1 MEGAAAP
8 PPPHAMLKYLVRRL
22 LQTIA
27 LLLVVSLVVF
37 AMVTQAPGGP
47 SILLDRNMGAEEIA
61 RMRALLGL
69 DQPVHVQYVRWLVQV
84 LRGNLGVSYQ
94 AGLPVL
100 EIILQML
107 PNTLLLSAAAL
118 ALSLVVAIPAG
129 VISAARPYT
138 AVDHTVT
145 FLCFFGISIPTFWYG
160 LMLIVL
166 FSIMLG
172 WLPPG
177 GMQTIGAPRTLV
189 DTTRHLLLP
198 AVVLGTANM
207 ALFARY
213 TRSSTLAVL
222 RQDYVRTA
230 RSKGLAERIVLYR
243 HALRNALITVVTVVG
258 LQLPRLV
265 GGAAITET
273 VFAWPGMG
281 SLAVRAAFERDYP
294 MIMGITL
301 VVSLVV
307 AASNLLVDLAYVYI
321 DPRIR
326 YE

>member
-1 MEGAAAP
+1 
-8 PPPHAMLKYLVRRL
+8 MLRYLIRRL
-22 LQTIA
+22 LQTVV

-37 AMVTQAPGGP
+37 ALVTQAPGGP

-61 RMRALLGL
+61 RMRAILGL
-69 DQPVHVQYVRWLVQV
+69 DQPLLVQYVRWLAEV
-84 LRGNLGVSYQ
+84 LRGHLGFSYQ
-94 AGLPVL
+94 VGLPVL
-100 EIILQML
+100 EIIQQML
-107 PNTLLLSAAAL
+107 PNTLILSAAAL
-118 ALSLVVAIPAG
+118 VLSLVVAIPAG
-129 VISAARPYT
+129 IISAARPYT
-138 AVDHTVT
+138 PVDHTVT
-145 FLCFFGISIPTFWYG
+145 FLCFFGISIPVFWFG

-166 FSIMLG
+166 FSIVLG

-177 GMQTIGAPRTLV
+177 GMRTIGGPASPLDV
-189 DTTRHLLLP
+189 ARHLILP
-198 AVVLGTANM
+198 AIVLGAANM

-213 TRSSTLAVL
+213 TRSSTMAVL
-222 RQDYVRTA
+222 RADYVRTA
-230 RSKGLAERIVLYR
+230 RSKGLAERAVLYR
-243 HALRNALITVVTVVG
+243 HAFRNALITIVTVVG

-301 VVSLVV
+301 VISTVV
-307 AASNLLVDLAYVYI
+307 VFSSLLVDLVYVYL

>member
-1 MEGAAAP
+1 
-8 PPPHAMLKYLVRRL
+8 MLRYLTRRL
-22 LQTIA
+22 VQTAA
-27 LLLVVSLVVF
+27 LLLVVSVVVF
-37 AMVTQAPGGP
+37 TLILQAPGGP
-47 SILLDRNMGAEEIA
+47 SILLDRNLGADEIA
-61 RMRALLGL
+61 RMRTILGL
-69 DQPVHVQYVRWLVQV
+69 DQPLHVQYARWLRQV
-84 LRGNLGVSYQ
+84 VGGNLGFSYT
-94 AGLPVL
+94 AGLPVS
-100 EIILQML
+100 EIIGQML
-107 PNTLLLSAAAL
+107 PNTLVLSLAALLLSL
-118 ALSLVVAIPAG
+118 AVAIPAG
-129 VISAARPYT
+129 VASAARPYT
-138 AVDHTVT
+138 TFDHTVT
-145 FLCFFGISIPTFWYG
+145 FLCFFGVSIPVFWYG

-166 FSIMLG
+166 FSIVLG

-177 GMQTIGAPRTLV
+177 GMYTIGGPRDVADL
-189 DTTRHLLLP
+189 TRHLLLP

-207 ALFARY
+207 AIFARY
-213 TRSSTLAVL
+213 TRSSTMAVL

-230 RSKGLAERIVLYR
+230 RSKGLREGIVLYR
-243 HALRNALITVVTVVG
+243 HAFRNALITVVTVVG

-301 VVSLVV
+301 VISAVV
-307 AASNLLVDLAYVYI
+307 AGSTLLVDLVYVYI

>member
-1 MEGAAAP
+1 
-8 PPPHAMLKYLVRRL
+8 MLRYLARRL
-22 LQTIA
+22 LQTTA
-27 LLLVVSLVVF
+27 LLLVVSAVVF
-37 AMVTQAPGGP
+37 ALIIQAPGGP
-47 SILLDRNMGAEEIA
+47 SIMLDRSMDAAEMA
-61 RMRALLGL
+61 RMRVALGL
-69 DQPVHVQYVRWLVQV
+69 DKPVHVQYVRWLGQV
-84 LRGNLGVSYQ
+84 LRGNLGHSYQ
-94 AGLPVL
+94 VGLPVA

-107 PNTLLLSAAAL
+107 PNTLVLSAAAL
-118 ALSLVVAIPAG
+118 AISLAVAIPAG

-138 AVDHTVT
+138 ALDHTVT
-145 FLCFFGISIPTFWYG
+145 FLCFFGISVPVFWYG

-166 FSIMLG
+166 FSIVLG
-172 WLPPG
+172 WLPAG
-177 GMQTIGAPRTLV
+177 GMHTIGEPRSLI
-189 DTTRHLLLP
+189 DLARHLILP
-198 AVVLGTANM
+198 AIVLGTANM

-213 TRSSTLAVL
+213 TRSSTMAVL
-222 RQDYVRTA
+222 KQDYVRTA
-230 RSKGLAERIVLYR
+230 RSKGLTEHTVLYR
-243 HALRNALITVVTVVG
+243 HALRNALITIVTVVG

-301 VVSLVV
+301 VISSVV
-307 AASNLLVDLAYVYI
+307 ALSNLLVDMVYVYL

>member
-1 MEGAAAP
+1 
-8 PPPHAMLKYLVRRL
+8 MLRYLIRRL
-22 LQTIA
+22 LQTVV

-37 AMVTQAPGGP
+37 SLVTQAPGGP

-61 RMRALLGL
+61 RMRAILGL
-69 DQPVHVQYVRWLVQV
+69 DQPLHVQYVRWLVQV
-84 LRGNLGVSYQ
+84 LRGHLGFSYQ
-94 AGLPVL
+94 VGLPVL
-100 EIILQML
+100 EIIQQML
-107 PNTLLLSAAAL
+107 PNTLILSAAAL
-118 ALSLVVAIPAG
+118 VLSLVVAIPAG
-129 VISAARPYT
+129 IISAARPYT
-138 AVDHTVT
+138 PVDHTVT
-145 FLCFFGISIPTFWYG
+145 FLCFFGISIPVFWFG

-166 FSIMLG
+166 FSIVLG

-177 GMQTIGAPRTLV
+177 GMRTIGGPASPLDV
-189 DTTRHLLLP
+189 ARHLILP
-198 AVVLGTANM
+198 AIVLGAANM

-213 TRSSTLAVL
+213 TRSSTMAVL
-222 RQDYVRTA
+222 RADYVRTA
-230 RSKGLAERIVLYR
+230 RSKGLAERAVLYR
-243 HALRNALITVVTVVG
+243 HAFRNALITIVTVVG

-301 VVSLVV
+301 VISTVV
-307 AASNLLVDLAYVYI
+307 VFSNLFVDLVYVYL

>member
-1 MEGAAAP
+1 VP
-8 PPPHAMLKYLVRRL
+8 LSYLVRRL
-22 LQTIA
+22 LQTVV
-27 LLLVVSLVVF
+27 LLLVVSVVVF
-37 AMVTQAPGGP
+37 ALVTQAPGGP
-47 SILLDRNMGAEEIA
+47 GILLDRNMGPAEIA
-61 RMRALLGL
+61 AMRAALGL
-69 DQPVHVQYVRWLVQV
+69 DQPVHVQYVRWLGQV
-84 LRGNLGVSYQ
+84 LGGNLGVSYQ

-100 EIILQML
+100 EIIGQML

-118 ALSLVVAIPAG
+118 VLSLVVAIPAG
-129 VISAARPYT
+129 VISAARPYSKT
-138 AVDHTVT
+138 DQAVT
-145 FLCFFGISIPTFWYG
+145 FLALFGISVPTFWFG

-166 FSIMLG
+166 FSIVLG

-177 GMQTIGAPRTLV
+177 GLRTIGAPPSAL
-189 DTTRHLLLP
+189 DMGRHLIMP
-198 AVVLGTANM
+198 AFVLGMASM

-213 TRSSTLAVL
+213 TRSSTMSVL

-230 RSKGLAERIVLYR
+230 RSKGLPERAVLYR
-243 HALRNALITVVTVVG
+243 HALRPALLTIVTVVG
-258 LQLPRLV
+258 VQLPRLV

-301 VVSLVV
+301 VISAVV
-307 AASNLLVDLAYVYI
+307 AASSLLVDVLYVYI

>member
-1 MEGAAAP
+1 VTP
-8 PPPHAMLKYLVRRL
+8 YLVRRL
-22 LQTIA
+22 LQTGV

-37 AMVTQAPGGP
+37 TLVTQAPGGP
-47 SILLDRNMGAEEIA
+47 AILLDRNMAPEDIA

-69 DQPVHVQYVRWLVQV
+69 DEPLPVQYVRWLGQV
-84 LRGNLGVSYQ
+84 LTGNLGVSYQ
-94 AGLPVL
+94 AGVPVL
-100 EIILQML
+100 EIIGQML

-118 ALSLVVAIPAG
+118 VLTIVVAVPAG
-129 VISAARPYT
+129 VISAARPYSAT
-138 AVDHTVT
+138 DHGVT
-145 FLCFFGISIPTFWYG
+145 FLALFGISVPTFWFG

-166 FSIMLG
+166 FSVALG

-177 GMQTIGAPRTLV
+177 GMRTIGAPPSLL
-189 DTTRHLLLP
+189 DLARHLVLP
-198 AVVLGTANM
+198 AIVLGSANM
-207 ALFARY
+207 ALIARY
-213 TRSSTLAVL
+213 TRSATLAVL
-222 RQDYVRTA
+222 REDYVRTA
-230 RSKGLAERIVLYR
+230 RAKGVSERDVLYR
-243 HALRNALITVVTVVG
+243 HALRNALLTVVTVVG

-301 VVSLVV
+301 VISAVV
-307 AASNLLVDLAYVYI
+307 AASSLLVDMLYVWI

-326 YE
+326 YD

>member
-1 MEGAAAP
+1 
-8 PPPHAMLKYLVRRL
+8 MLRYLIRRL
-22 LQTIA
+22 LQTVG
-27 LLLVVSLVVF
+27 LLLVVSIVVF
-37 AMVTQAPGGP
+37 ALITQAPGGP
-47 SILLDRNMGAEEIA
+47 SILLDRNMGADEIA
-61 RMRALLGL
+61 RMRAIMGL
-69 DQPVHVQYVRWLVQV
+69 DQPLYVQYVRWLGQV
-84 LRGNLGVSYQ
+84 LRGNLGISYQ

-100 EIILQML
+100 EIIGQML
-107 PNTLLLSAAAL
+107 PNTLILSAAAL
-118 ALSLVVAIPAG
+118 ALSLIVAIPAG
-129 VISAARPYT
+129 VVSAARPYT
-138 AVDHTVT
+138 ALDHTVT
-145 FLCFFGISIPTFWYG
+145 FLCFFGISVPVFWYG

-166 FSIMLG
+166 FAIVLG
-172 WLPPG
+172 WLPAG
-177 GMQTIGAPRTLV
+177 GMRTIGEARSLA
-189 DTTRHLLLP
+189 DLTRHLILP

-213 TRSSTLAVL
+213 TRSSTMAVL
-222 RQDYVRTA
+222 RADYVRTA
-230 RSKGLAERIVLYR
+230 RSKGLEERSVLYR
-243 HALRNALITVVTVVG
+243 HALRNALITIVTVIG

-301 VVSLVV
+301 VISFVV
-307 AASNLLVDLAYVYI
+307 AASNLLVDMVYVYL

>member
-1 MEGAAAP
+1 
-8 PPPHAMLKYLVRRL
+8 MLRYLIRRL
-22 LQTIA
+22 LQTAA
-27 LLLVVSLVVF
+27 LLLVVSVVVF
-37 AMVTQAPGGP
+37 ALVLQAPGGP
-47 SILLDRNMGAEEIA
+47 SILLDRSMGTAEIA
-61 RMRALLGL
+61 RMRAILGL
-69 DQPVHVQYVRWLVQV
+69 DQPLHIQYIRWLGQV
-84 LRGNLGVSYQ
+84 LRGNFGTSFQ

-100 EIILQML
+100 EIIGQML
-107 PNTLLLSAAAL
+107 PNTLILSAAAL
-118 ALSLVVAIPAG
+118 LLSLAVAIPAG
-129 VISAARPYT
+129 IVSAARPYT
-138 AVDHTVT
+138 ALDHTVT
-145 FLCFFGISIPTFWYG
+145 FLCFFGISIPVFWYG

-166 FSIMLG
+166 FAIVLN

-177 GMQTIGAPRTLV
+177 GMWTIGEARSFLDLV
-189 DTTRHLLLP
+189 HHLILP

-213 TRSSTLAVL
+213 TRSSTMAVM
-222 RQDYVRTA
+222 RADYVRTA
-230 RSKGLAERIVLYR
+230 RSKGLTEGAVLYR
-243 HALRNALITVVTVVG
+243 HALRNALITIVTVVA
-258 LQLPRLV
+258 LQVPRLV

-301 VVSLVV
+301 VISFVV
-307 AASNLLVDLAYVYI
+307 AASNLLVDLVYVTL

>member
-1 MEGAAAP
+1 MSR
-8 PPPHAMLKYLVRRL
+8 YLLRR
-22 LQTIA
+22 A
-27 LLLVVSLVVF
+27 LHTVILLVVVTVVVF

-47 SILLDRNMGAEEIA
+47 SILLDRNMGPEELA

-69 DQPVHVQYVRWLVQV
+69 DQPVHVQYVRWLAQV

-107 PNTLLLSAAAL
+107 PNTLLLSAASLAL
-118 ALSLVVAIPAG
+118 ALVVAIPAG
-129 VISAARPYT
+129 VLSAARPYS
-138 AVDHTVT
+138 AVDHAVT
-145 FLCFFGISIPTFWYG
+145 TLCFFGISVPTFWYG

-166 FSIMLG
+166 FSIVLG

-177 GMQTIGAPRTLV
+177 GMHTLGGERSALDV
-189 DTTRHLLLP
+189 ARHLVLP

-213 TRSSTLAVL
+213 TRSATMAVL

-230 RSKGLAERIVLYR
+230 RSKGLPERSVLYR
-243 HALRNALITVVTVVG
+243 HALRNALLTVVTVVG

-301 VVSLVV
+301 VISAVV
-307 AASNLLVDLAYVYI
+307 AASTLLVDVLYVYL

-326 YE
+326 YD

>member
-1 MEGAAAP
+1 
-8 PPPHAMLKYLVRRL
+8 MLRYLIRRL
-22 LQTIA
+22 LQTVV

-37 AMVTQAPGGP
+37 ALVTQAPGGP

-61 RMRALLGL
+61 RMRAILGL
-69 DQPVHVQYVRWLVQV
+69 DQPLHVQYVRWLGQV
-84 LRGNLGVSYQ
+84 LRGNLGISYQ
-94 AGLPVL
+94 VGLPVL
-100 EIILQML
+100 EIIGQML
-107 PNTLLLSAAAL
+107 PNTLVLSVAAL
-118 ALSLVVAIPAG
+118 VLSLIIAIPAG
-129 VISAARPYT
+129 IVSAARPYT
-138 AVDHTVT
+138 PVDHTVT
-145 FLCFFGISIPTFWYG
+145 FLCFFGISVPTFWLG

-166 FSIMLG
+166 FSIVLG

-177 GMQTIGAPRTLV
+177 GMRTIGGPASPLDV
-189 DTTRHLLLP
+189 ARHLILP

-213 TRSSTLAVL
+213 TRSSTMAVL
-222 RQDYVRTA
+222 RADYVRTA
-230 RSKGLAERIVLYR
+230 RSKGLAERAVLYR
-243 HALRNALITVVTVVG
+243 HAFRNALITIVTVVG

-301 VVSLVV
+301 VISTVV
-307 AASNLLVDLAYVYI
+307 VLSSLLVDLVYVYL

-326 YE
+326 YD

>member
-1 MEGAAAP
+1 
-8 PPPHAMLKYLVRRL
+8 MLRYLIRRL
-22 LQTIA
+22 FQTAA
-27 LLLVVSLVVF
+27 LLLVVSIVVF
-37 AMVTQAPGGP
+37 ALVLQAPGGP
-47 SILLDRNMGAEEIA
+47 SILLDRNMGADEIA
-61 RMRALLGL
+61 RMRTILGL
-69 DQPVHVQYVRWLVQV
+69 DQPLHIQYLRWLGQV
-84 LRGNLGVSYQ
+84 VRGNMGFSYQ

-100 EIILQML
+100 EIIGQML
-107 PNTLLLSAAAL
+107 PNTMILSMAAL
-118 ALSLVVAIPAG
+118 ALSLIVAIPAG
-129 VISAARPYT
+129 IASAARPYT
-138 AVDHTVT
+138 LLDHTVT
-145 FLCFFGISIPTFWYG
+145 FFCFFGISIPVFWYG

-166 FSIMLG
+166 FSIVLG

-177 GMQTIGAPRTLV
+177 GMHTIGEPRTAIDLA
-189 DTTRHLLLP
+189 RHLLLP
-198 AVVLGTANM
+198 TIVLGTANM
-207 ALFARY
+207 ALLARY
-213 TRSSTLAVL
+213 TRSSIMAVM

-230 RSKGLAERIVLYR
+230 RSKGVAERLVLYR
-243 HALRNALITVVTVVG
+243 HALRNAMITIVTVVA

-301 VVSLVV
+301 VISAVV
-307 AASNLLVDLAYVYI
+307 AVSNLLVDMVYVYL

>member
-1 MEGAAAP
+1 
-8 PPPHAMLKYLVRRL
+8 MLRYLIRRL
-22 LQTIA
+22 LQTGV

-37 AMVTQAPGGP
+37 ALVTQAPGGP
-47 SILLDRNMGAEEIA
+47 SILLDRNMGADEIA
-61 RMRALLGL
+61 RMRAILGL
-69 DQPVHVQYVRWLVQV
+69 DQPLHIQYVRWLSQV
-84 LRGNLGVSYQ
+84 LRGHLGISYQ

-100 EIILQML
+100 EIIGQML
-107 PNTLLLSAAAL
+107 PNTLILSAAAL
-118 ALSLVVAIPAG
+118 VLSLVVAIPAG
-129 VISAARPYT
+129 ILSAARPYT
-138 AVDHTVT
+138 ILDHAVT
-145 FLCFFGISIPTFWYG
+145 FLCFFGISIPVFWFG

-166 FSIMLG
+166 FSIVLG

-177 GMQTIGAPRTLV
+177 GMRTIGGPASVL
-189 DTTRHLLLP
+189 DLARHLILP

-213 TRSSTLAVL
+213 TRSSTMAVL
-222 RQDYVRTA
+222 RADYVRTA
-230 RSKGLAERIVLYR
+230 RSKGLAESAVLYH
-243 HALRNALITVVTVVG
+243 HAFRNALITIVTVVG

-301 VVSLVV
+301 VISAVV
-307 AASNLLVDLAYVYI
+307 VLSNLLVDLVYVYL

>member
-1 MEGAAAP
+1 VLRYFA
-8 PPPHAMLKYLVRRL
+8 HRIV
-22 LQTIA
+22 QTGA
-27 LLLVVSLVVF
+27 LLLIISVVVF
-37 AMVTQAPGGP
+37 TLVTQAPGGP
-47 SILLDRNMGAEEIA
+47 SILLDRNMGPDDIA
-61 RMRALLGL
+61 RMRAILGL
-69 DQPVHVQYVRWLVQV
+69 DRPLHVQYIRWLGQV
-84 LRGNLGVSYQ
+84 VRGNLGISYQ

-100 EIILQML
+100 EIIGQML

-129 VISAARPYT
+129 VLSAARPYT
-138 AVDHTVT
+138 ALDHTVT
-145 FLCFFGISIPTFWYG
+145 FLCFFGISIPTFWFG
-160 LMLIVL
+160 LMLIVV
-166 FSIMLG
+166 FSIALG

-177 GMQTIGAPRTLV
+177 GMRTIGGARSAL
-189 DTTRHLLLP
+189 DITRHLILP
-198 AVVLGTANM
+198 AVVLGAANM

-213 TRSSTLAVL
+213 TRSSTMAVL
-222 RQDYVRTA
+222 RADYVRTA
-230 RSKGLAERIVLYR
+230 RSKGLGERSVLYR
-243 HALRNALITVVTVVG
+243 HALRNALITIVTVVG

-301 VVSLVV
+301 VISLVV
-307 AASNLLVDLAYVYI
+307 AASSLLVDLIYGYI

>member
-1 MEGAAAP
+1 
-8 PPPHAMLKYLVRRL
+8 MLRYLIRRL
-22 LQTIA
+22 LQTA
-27 LLLVVSLVVF
+27 VLLLVVSLVVF
-37 AMVTQAPGGP
+37 ALVTQAPGGP
-47 SILLDRNMGAEEIA
+47 SILLDRNMSQAEIE
-61 RMRALLGL
+61 RMRAILGL
-69 DQPVHVQYVRWLVQV
+69 DQPVYVQYVRWLTQV
-84 LRGNLGVSYQ
+84 LRGNLGISYQ

-107 PNTLLLSAAAL
+107 PNTLLLSAASL
-118 ALSLVVAIPAG
+118 VLSLVVAIPAG
-129 VISAARPYT
+129 VLSAARPYT
-138 AVDHTVT
+138 SLDHTVT
-145 FLCFFGISIPTFWYG
+145 FLCFFGISVPTFWLG

-177 GMQTIGAPRTLV
+177 GMQTIGAPRSIL
-189 DTTRHLLLP
+189 DMARHLILP

-213 TRSSTLAVL
+213 TRSSTMAVL

-230 RSKGLAERIVLYR
+230 RSKGLAERAVLYR
-243 HALRNALITVVTVVG
+243 HALRNALLTIVTVVG

-301 VVSLVV
+301 MISFVV
-307 AASNLLVDLAYVYI
+307 AASSLLVDLVYVFI

-326 YE
+326 YG

>member
-1 MEGAAAP
+1 
-8 PPPHAMLKYLVRRL
+8 MLRYLIRRL
-22 LQTIA
+22 LQTVV

-37 AMVTQAPGGP
+37 ALVTQAPGGP

-61 RMRALLGL
+61 RMRAILGL
-69 DQPVHVQYVRWLVQV
+69 DQPLYVQYARWLGQV
-84 LRGNLGVSYQ
+84 LRGNLGTSYQ
-94 AGLPVL
+94 VGLPVL
-100 EIILQML
+100 EIIAQML
-107 PNTLLLSAAAL
+107 PNTLILSAAAL
-118 ALSLVVAIPAG
+118 ALSLIIAIPAG
-129 VISAARPYT
+129 VASAARPYT
-138 AVDHTVT
+138 PVDHTVT
-145 FLCFFGISIPTFWYG
+145 FLCFFGISVPTFWLG

-177 GMQTIGAPRTLV
+177 GMRTIGGAGSPLDV
-189 DTTRHLLLP
+189 ARHLVLP

-213 TRSSTLAVL
+213 TRSSTMAVL
-222 RQDYVRTA
+222 RADYVRTA
-230 RSKGLAERIVLYR
+230 RSKGLAEPAVLYR
-243 HALRNALITVVTVVG
+243 HAFRNALITIVTVVG

-301 VVSLVV
+301 VISSVV
-307 AASNLLVDLAYVYI
+307 VFSNLLVDLVYVYL

>member
-1 MEGAAAP
+1 MTR
-8 PPPHAMLKYLVRRL
+8 YLIRRV
-22 LQTIA
+22 LQTGV

-37 AMVTQAPGGP
+37 ALVTRAPGGP
-47 SILLDRNMGAEEIA
+47 AILLDRNMGPAEVA
-61 RMRALLGL
+61 QMRALLGL
-69 DQPVHVQYVRWLVQV
+69 DQPVHVQYVRWLGQV

-100 EIILQML
+100 EIIGQML

-118 ALSLVVAIPAG
+118 LLSLVVAIPAG
-129 VISAARPYT
+129 VISAARPYSAT
-138 AVDHTVT
+138 DHAVT
-145 FLCFFGISIPTFWYG
+145 FLALFGISMPTFWFG

-166 FSIMLG
+166 FSIVLG

-177 GMQTIGAPRTLV
+177 GMQTIGAPPSLG
-189 DTTRHLLLP
+189 DLARHLALP
-198 AVVLGTANM
+198 AVVLGAANM
-207 ALFARY
+207 ALVARY

-222 RQDYVRTA
+222 REDYVRTA
-230 RSKGLAERIVLYR
+230 RAKGLPERAVLYR
-243 HALRNALITVVTVVG
+243 HALGNALLTIVTVVG

-265 GGAAITET
+265 AGAAITET

-301 VVSLVV
+301 VISAVV
-307 AASNLLVDLAYVYI
+307 AASSLVVDLLYGYL

>member
-1 MEGAAAP
+1 
-8 PPPHAMLKYLVRRL
+8 MLRYLIRRL
-22 LQTIA
+22 LQTVG
-27 LLLVVSLVVF
+27 LLLVVSIVVF
-37 AMVTQAPGGP
+37 ALITQAPGGP
-47 SILLDRNMGAEEIA
+47 SILLDRNMGADEIA
-61 RMRALLGL
+61 RMRAIMGL
-69 DQPVHVQYVRWLVQV
+69 DQPLYVQYVRWLGQV
-84 LRGNLGVSYQ
+84 LRGNLGISYQ

-100 EIILQML
+100 EIIGQML
-107 PNTLLLSAAAL
+107 PNTLILSAAAL
-118 ALSLVVAIPAG
+118 ALSLIVAIPAG
-129 VISAARPYT
+129 VVSAARPYT
-138 AVDHTVT
+138 ALDHTVT
-145 FLCFFGISIPTFWYG
+145 FLCFFGISVPVFWYG

-166 FSIMLG
+166 FAIVLG
-172 WLPPG
+172 WLPAG
-177 GMQTIGAPRTLV
+177 GMRTIGEARSLA
-189 DTTRHLLLP
+189 DLTRHLILP

-213 TRSSTLAVL
+213 TRSSTMAVL
-222 RQDYVRTA
+222 RADYVRTA
-230 RSKGLAERIVLYR
+230 RSKGLAERAVLYR
-243 HALRNALITVVTVVG
+243 HALRNALITIVTVIG

-301 VVSLVV
+301 VISFVV
-307 AASNLLVDLAYVYI
+307 AASNLLVDMVYVYL

>member
-1 MEGAAAP
+1 
-8 PPPHAMLKYLVRRL
+8 MLRYLIRRL
-22 LQTIA
+22 VQTAA
-27 LLLVVSLVVF
+27 LLLVVSVVVF
-37 AMVTQAPGGP
+37 ALVLQAPGGP
-47 SILLDRNMGAEEIA
+47 SILLDRNMSAEEMA
-61 RMRALLGL
+61 RMRSLLGL
-69 DQPVHVQYVRWLVQV
+69 DQPLHMQYARWLAQV
-84 LRGNLGVSYQ
+84 LRGNMGVSYQ

-100 EIILQML
+100 EIIGQML
-107 PNTLLLSAAAL
+107 PNTLILSAAAL
-118 ALSLVVAIPAG
+118 VFALVVAIPAG
-129 VISAARPYT
+129 VVSAAKPYT

-145 FLCFFGISIPTFWYG
+145 FFCFFGISIPVFWYG

-166 FSIMLG
+166 FAVVLN

-177 GMQTIGAPRTLV
+177 GMYTIGSPRTLA
-189 DTTRHLLLP
+189 DLSRHLVLP

-213 TRSSTLAVL
+213 TRSSVMAVL

-230 RSKGLAERIVLYR
+230 RAKGLGQRSVLYK
-243 HALRNALITVVTVVG
+243 HALRNALITIVTVVA

-301 VVSLVV
+301 VISTVV
-307 AASNLLVDLAYVYI
+307 AASNLLVDLVYVYL

>member
-1 MEGAAAP
+1 
-8 PPPHAMLKYLVRRL
+8 MLRHLVRRL
-22 LQTIA
+22 LQTVV

-37 AMVTQAPGGP
+37 ALVTQAPGGP

-61 RMRALLGL
+61 RMRAILGL
-69 DQPVHVQYVRWLVQV
+69 DQPLHVQYVRWLGQV
-84 LRGNLGVSYQ
+84 LRGNLGISYQ
-94 AGLPVL
+94 VGLPVL
-100 EIILQML
+100 EIIGQML
-107 PNTLLLSAAAL
+107 PNTLVLSVAAL
-118 ALSLVVAIPAG
+118 VLSLIIAIPAG
-129 VISAARPYT
+129 IVSAARPYT
-138 AVDHTVT
+138 PVDHTVT
-145 FLCFFGISIPTFWYG
+145 FLCFFGISVPTFWLG

-166 FSIMLG
+166 FSIVLG

-177 GMQTIGAPRTLV
+177 GMRTIGGPASPLDV
-189 DTTRHLLLP
+189 ARHLILP

-213 TRSSTLAVL
+213 TRSSTMAVL
-222 RQDYVRTA
+222 RADYVRTA
-230 RSKGLAERIVLYR
+230 RSKGLAERAVLYR
-243 HALRNALITVVTVVG
+243 HAFRNALITIVTVVG

-301 VVSLVV
+301 VISTVV
-307 AASNLLVDLAYVYI
+307 VLSSLLVDLVYVYL

-326 YE
+326 YD

>member
-1 MEGAAAP
+1 MTR
-8 PPPHAMLKYLVRRL
+8 YLIRRVG
-22 LQTIA
+22 QTVV

-37 AMVTQAPGGP
+37 ALVTRAPGGP
-47 SILLDRNMGAEEIA
+47 GILLDRNMGPSEIA
-61 RMRALLGL
+61 QMRALLGL
-69 DQPVHVQYVRWLVQV
+69 DQPLHVQYVRWLGQV

-94 AGLPVL
+94 AGIPVL
-100 EIILQML
+100 EIIGQML
-107 PNTLLLSAAAL
+107 PNTLVLSAAAL
-118 ALSLVVAIPAG
+118 ILSLAVAIPAG
-129 VISAARPYT
+129 VISAARPYSAT
-138 AVDHTVT
+138 DHAVT
-145 FLCFFGISIPTFWYG
+145 LLALFGISIPTFWLG

-166 FSIMLG
+166 FSIVLG

-177 GMQTIGAPRTLV
+177 GMQTIGAPSSVLDLV
-189 DTTRHLLLP
+189 RHLVLP

-230 RSKGLAERIVLYR
+230 RAKGLTEGAVLYR
-243 HALRNALITVVTVVG
+243 HALRNALLTIVTVVG

-265 GGAAITET
+265 AGAAITET

-301 VVSLVV
+301 VISAVV
-307 AASNLLVDLAYVYI
+307 AASSLLVDLLYGYV

-326 YE
+326 YD

>member
-1 MEGAAAP
+1 
-8 PPPHAMLKYLVRRL
+8 MLRHLVRRV
-22 LQTIA
+22 LQTVV

-37 AMVTQAPGGP
+37 ALVTQAPGGP

-61 RMRALLGL
+61 RMRAILGL
-69 DQPVHVQYVRWLVQV
+69 DQPLHVQYMRWLGQV
-84 LRGNLGVSYQ
+84 LRGNLGISYQ
-94 AGLPVL
+94 VGLPVL
-100 EIILQML
+100 EIIGQML
-107 PNTLLLSAAAL
+107 PNTLILSAAAL
-118 ALSLVVAIPAG
+118 VLSLVIAIPAG
-129 VISAARPYT
+129 VVSAARPYT
-138 AVDHTVT
+138 PVDHTVT
-145 FLCFFGISIPTFWYG
+145 FLCFFGISVPTFWLG

-177 GMQTIGAPRTLV
+177 GMRTIGGPASPLDV
-189 DTTRHLLLP
+189 ARHLILP

-213 TRSSTLAVL
+213 TRSSTMAVL

-230 RSKGLAERIVLYR
+230 RSKGLTERAVLYR
-243 HALRNALITVVTVVG
+243 HAFRNALITIVTVVG

-301 VVSLVV
+301 VISTVV
-307 AASNLLVDLAYVYI
+307 VLSSLLVDLVYVYL

-326 YE
+326 YD

>member
-1 MEGAAAP
+1 
-8 PPPHAMLKYLVRRL
+8 MLRYLIRRL
-22 LQTIA
+22 LQTVV
-27 LLLVVSLVVF
+27 LLVVVSLVVF
-37 AMVTQAPGGP
+37 ALVTQAPGGP

-61 RMRALLGL
+61 RMRAILGL
-69 DQPVHVQYVRWLVQV
+69 DQPLHVQYVRWLVQV
-84 LRGNLGVSYQ
+84 LRGHLGFSYQ
-94 AGLPVL
+94 VGLPVL
-100 EIILQML
+100 EIIRQML
-107 PNTLLLSAAAL
+107 PNTLILSAAAL
-118 ALSLVVAIPAG
+118 VLSLIVAIPAG
-129 VISAARPYT
+129 IISAARPYT
-138 AVDHTVT
+138 PVDHTVT
-145 FLCFFGISIPTFWYG
+145 FLCFFGISIPVFWFG

-166 FSIMLG
+166 FSIVLG

-177 GMQTIGAPRTLV
+177 GMRTIGGPASPLDV
-189 DTTRHLLLP
+189 ARHLILP
-198 AVVLGTANM
+198 AIVLGAANM

-213 TRSSTLAVL
+213 TRSSTMAVL
-222 RQDYVRTA
+222 RADYVRTA
-230 RSKGLAERIVLYR
+230 RSKGLAERTVLYR
-243 HALRNALITVVTVVG
+243 HAFRNALITIVTVVG

-301 VVSLVV
+301 VISTVV
-307 AASNLLVDLAYVYI
+307 VFSSLLVDLVYVYL

>member
-1 MEGAAAP
+1 
-8 PPPHAMLKYLVRRL
+8 MLRYLIRRL
-22 LQTIA
+22 LQTVG
-27 LLLVVSLVVF
+27 LLLVVSVVVF
-37 AMVTQAPGGP
+37 ALITQAPGGP
-47 SILLDRNMGAEEIA
+47 SILLDRNMGADEMA
-61 RMRALLGL
+61 RMRAIMGL
-69 DQPVHVQYVRWLVQV
+69 DQPLYVQYVRWLGQV
-84 LRGNLGVSYQ
+84 LRGNLGISYQ

-100 EIILQML
+100 EIIGQML
-107 PNTLLLSAAAL
+107 PNTLILSAAAL
-118 ALSLVVAIPAG
+118 ALSLIVAIPAG
-129 VISAARPYT
+129 VVSAARPYT
-138 AVDHTVT
+138 ALDHTVT
-145 FLCFFGISIPTFWYG
+145 FLCFFGISVPVFWYG

-166 FSIMLG
+166 FAIVLG
-172 WLPPG
+172 WLPAG
-177 GMQTIGAPRTLV
+177 GMRTIGEARSLG
-189 DTTRHLLLP
+189 DLTRHLVLP

-213 TRSSTLAVL
+213 TRSSTMAVL
-222 RQDYVRTA
+222 RADYVRTA
-230 RSKGLAERIVLYR
+230 RSKGLEERSVLYR
-243 HALRNALITVVTVVG
+243 HALRNALITIVTVIG

-301 VVSLVV
+301 VISFVV
-307 AASNLLVDLAYVYI
+307 AASSLLIDMVYVYL

>member
-1 MEGAAAP
+1 
-8 PPPHAMLKYLVRRL
+8 MLRYLIRRL
-22 LQTIA
+22 LQTVF

-37 AMVTQAPGGP
+37 ALVTQAPGGP
-47 SILLDRNMGAEEIA
+47 SILLDRNMGADEIA
-61 RMRALLGL
+61 RMRAILGL
-69 DQPVHVQYVRWLVQV
+69 DQPLHVQYVRWLGQV
-84 LRGNLGVSYQ
+84 LRGNLGISYQ
-94 AGLPVL
+94 VGLPVL
-100 EIILQML
+100 EIIGQML
-107 PNTLLLSAAAL
+107 PNTLVLSVAAL
-118 ALSLVVAIPAG
+118 VLSLLIAIPAG
-129 VISAARPYT
+129 VVSAARPYT
-138 AVDHTVT
+138 PVDHTVT
-145 FLCFFGISIPTFWYG
+145 FLCFFGISVPTFWLG

-166 FSIMLG
+166 FSIVLG

-177 GMQTIGAPRTLV
+177 GMRTIGGPASPLDV
-189 DTTRHLLLP
+189 ARHLILP

-213 TRSSTLAVL
+213 TRSSTMAVL
-222 RQDYVRTA
+222 RADYVRTA
-230 RSKGLAERIVLYR
+230 RSKGLAERAVLYR
-243 HALRNALITVVTVVG
+243 HAFRNALITIVTVVG

-301 VVSLVV
+301 VISTVV
-307 AASNLLVDLAYVYI
+307 VLSSLLVDLVYVYL

-326 YE
+326 YD

>member
-1 MEGAAAP
+1 
-8 PPPHAMLKYLVRRL
+8 MLRYLARRIV
-22 LQTIA
+22 QTAA
-27 LLLVVSLVVF
+27 LLLIVSVVVF
-37 AMVTQAPGGP
+37 ALVTQAPGGP
-47 SILLDRNMGAEEIA
+47 SILLDRNMGADEVA
-61 RMRALLGL
+61 RMRAILGL
-69 DQPVHVQYVRWLVQV
+69 DQPLHVQYIRWLSQI
-84 LRGNLGVSYQ
+84 LHGNLGISYQ

-100 EIILQML
+100 EIIGQML

-118 ALSLVVAIPAG
+118 ALSLIVAIPTG

-138 AVDHTVT
+138 TVDHTVT
-145 FLCFFGISIPTFWYG
+145 FLSFFGISIPTFWFG
-160 LMLIVL
+160 LMLIVI
-166 FSIMLG
+166 FSIVLG

-177 GMQTIGAPRTLV
+177 GMRTIGGARSAV
-189 DTTRHLLLP
+189 DIGRHLIMP
-198 AVVLGTANM
+198 AIVLGAANM
-207 ALFARY
+207 ALIARY
-213 TRSSTLAVL
+213 TRSSTMAVL
-222 RQDYVRTA
+222 RADYVRTA
-230 RSKGLAERIVLYR
+230 RSKGLANHTVLYR
-243 HALRNALITVVTVVG
+243 HALRNALLTIVTVVG

-301 VVSLVV
+301 VISLVV
-307 AASNLLVDLAYVYI
+307 AVSSLLVDVVYVYI